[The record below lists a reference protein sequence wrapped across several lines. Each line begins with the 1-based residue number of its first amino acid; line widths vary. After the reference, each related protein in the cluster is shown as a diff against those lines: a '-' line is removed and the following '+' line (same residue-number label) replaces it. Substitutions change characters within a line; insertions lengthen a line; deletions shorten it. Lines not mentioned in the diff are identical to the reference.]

1 MRVAAAVVGLIGS
14 LFGSFLTI
22 RNVLF
27 DAVLVPFSDVGS
39 VGFLLLEATL
49 SLLYL
54 AALAAS
60 VTILIRQRAG
70 AILPVAC
77 TIGVIVFGGLELYLY
92 LSIPG
97 YPQDLSLLASPLL
110 YPVVA
115 APFLLAASIFV
126 FLASRV
132 GERSVA

>member
-27 DAVLVPFSDVGS
+27 DAVLLFSDVGS

-97 YPQDLSLLASPLL
+97 YPQDLSLFASPLL